1 MKTKTKQ
8 TKQIKKPGKKT
19 GIITISE
26 AIKKSRI
33 AKMLWKF

>member
-8 TKQIKKPGKKT
+8 SSAKKPGEKT
-19 GIITISE
+19 GIVTISE
-26 AIKKSRI
+26 AIRKSRI